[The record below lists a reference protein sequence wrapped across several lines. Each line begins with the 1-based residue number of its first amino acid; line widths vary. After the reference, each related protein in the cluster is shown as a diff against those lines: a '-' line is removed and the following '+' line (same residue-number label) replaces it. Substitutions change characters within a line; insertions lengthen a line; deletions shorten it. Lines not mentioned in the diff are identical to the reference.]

1 MLSCSGLTFTFL
13 RTPCP
18 GWAEVLQLSPCI
30 KPSGAKRFSFVLFTT
45 LLLRFAIFC
54 GPVESSRICG
64 LLLHPSSSGFSS
76 PFYPHVRC
84 FLSECITPQS
94 PVLDFLLLISRGDL
108 GFCSYPQ
115 NPSSPSPPGWASSTD
130 FNQRA
135 PGSVTQAVKCK
146 CWREQ
151 GSDRPR
157 RNPAVG
163 CPPGMVVNNR

>member
-1 MLSCSGLTFTFL
+1 MCWERRQSVSMGQWGGDNVLSCSGLTFTFL

-76 PFYPHVRC
+76 PFYPRVRC
-84 FLSECITPQS
+84 FLSECVTPGS
-94 PVLDFLLLISRGDL
+94 SVLDFLLLISRGEFGILLLPSEPFQPLSSWL
-108 GFCSYPQ
+108 GIIYRF
-115 NPSSPSPPGWASSTD
+115 
-130 FNQRA
+130 
-135 PGSVTQAVKCK
+135 
-146 CWREQ
+146 
-151 GSDRPR
+151 
-157 RNPAVG
+157 
-163 CPPGMVVNNR
+163 